1 MLKEIMKG
9 GNDKDKNKTHRFLM
23 RHGLTDKEAIQYTQL
38 NSDFDLKTL
47 SKAQKHWL
55 DNDFHA

>member
-1 MLKEIMKG
+1 MKG